1 MSNPKRHHIIPRFY
15 LEQWKDLTNDKRPL
29 VWVLDKE
36 TLKPFKDVAHQP
48 HNILVEKHYF
58 TEPEI
63 DGTSHAPV
71 EKDLSFNESTIASL
85 LPLLETG
92 QSLTEDNRKEL
103 WSFVLAMFARTAW
116 WRESLQ
122 DLLELVPSHQK
133 TKTLTKQKLKDR
145 FVQEGYNRADRRKL
159 LRSRS
164 KEINALIETELSS
177 LSVDPRIHSLK
188 TKLHPAMVK
197 TALDFEEAR
206 TYPFTLIEVEEL
218 PLLTSDT
225 PCFFEQDP
233 SIFQLNRENLQ
244 GGAFVCPLTPRLAFI
259 GCLGLR
265 DEYATFS
272 SDQSRLLNV
281 RIRANAERSL
291 VANTNAVNETWFLTD
306 QGLPP
311 TMQEIIQPALESWRR
326 KSSSVGKPQVRG
338 FG

>member
-1 MSNPKRHHIIPRFY
+1 MSDPKRHHIIPRFY
-15 LEQWKDLTNDKRPL
+15 LEQWKDFTNNQRSVIWL
-29 VWVLDKE
+29 LDKE
-36 TLKPFKDVAHQP
+36 TLKPFKGVAHQP
-48 HNILVEKHYF
+48 HNILVKKHYF
-58 TEPEI
+58 TEHEI

-71 EKDLSFNESTIASL
+71 EKDLSFNESTIARL

-92 QSLTEDNRKEL
+92 QSLTEDNRNEL
-103 WSFVLAMFARTAW
+103 WSFVLAMFARAALW
-116 WRESLQ
+116 HESLQ
-122 DLLELVPSHQK
+122 DLIKQAPSHQK
-133 TKTLTKQKLKDR
+133 TKNLTSQKVKARLVK
-145 FVQEGYNRADRRKL
+145 EGYNRADRRKKF
-159 LRSRS
+159 
-164 KEINALIETELSS
+164 KEIDPLIKTELSS
-177 LSVDPRIHSLK
+177 LSVDPRVHSLK

-206 TYPFTLIEVEEL
+206 TYPFTLIKVEEL

-272 SDQSRLLNV
+272 SDQYRLLNV
-281 RIRANAERSL
+281 RIRANAETKL
-291 VANTNAVNETWFLTD
+291 VANTDAVNETWFLND
-306 QGLPP
+306 QDLPP
-311 TMQEIIQPALESWRR
+311 TMQEIIQPVLESYRR